1 MYLAIS
7 WKVVPYNCHDILDV
21 VTSLELMKK
30 KKKRLQWF
38 HQFEKKWKRVLDLVS
53 LTLRVSVSLL
63 RGRPK
68 QTWND
73 VNRCDLKERKVIKD
87 LA

>member
-30 KKKRLQWF
+30 KNRLQWF
-38 HQFEKKWKRVLDLVS
+38 GQFEKKWKRVLDLEV
-53 LTLRVSVSLL
+53 
-63 RGRPK
+63 
-68 QTWND
+68 
-73 VNRCDLKERKVIKD
+73 
-87 LA
+87 

>member
-30 KKKRLQWF
+30 KKKTTMVWSIR
-38 HQFEKKWKRVLDLVS
+38 KKMEESAWSSKS
-53 LTLRVSVSLL
+53 N
-63 RGRPK
+63 PK
-68 QTWND
+68 G
-73 VNRCDLKERKVIKD
+73 
-87 LA
+87 